1 MWANVGVV
9 FFDNTKQISQ
19 ISLPD
24 VEKAQIMP
32 IAGLLNLSK
41 LLNLRV
47 FSLYTYM
54 NCKTPRKREAAQNAT
69 PFAVIHDINMV
80 LGTIPDSNIFTN
92 LWFDFIILGGHPFP
106 GCLDQDWTGMFNE
119 VIRISGGKPLEME
132 FMMTITDG
140 LESYHSGE
148 VELYN
153 GIMDNAAS
161 LSNYPKI
168 CTHCWN
174 PTYWQRDL
182 NPFPRGQ
189 VRQRCRR

>member
-1 MWANVGVV
+1 MWAKVGVV
-9 FFDNTKQISQ
+9 FFDNTKQFSQ
-19 ISLPD
+19 FSQFSQPGN
-24 VEKAQIMP
+24 EKAQTMP

-47 FSLYTYM
+47 FSLYTFI
-54 NCKTPRKREAAQNAT
+54 NCKREAAQNAT
-69 PFAVIHDINMV
+69 PFAVIHDINIV

-92 LWFDFIILGGHPFP
+92 LWFEFTIFGRHPFP
-106 GCLDQDWTGMFNE
+106 GCLDQDWGGMFNE

-132 FMMTITDG
+132 FMMAISDG
-140 LESYHSGE
+140 LEIHHSGE

-153 GIMDNAAS
+153 GIMDNAAL
-161 LSNYPKI
+161 LSDYPKI
-168 CTHCWN
+168 CTHWWN